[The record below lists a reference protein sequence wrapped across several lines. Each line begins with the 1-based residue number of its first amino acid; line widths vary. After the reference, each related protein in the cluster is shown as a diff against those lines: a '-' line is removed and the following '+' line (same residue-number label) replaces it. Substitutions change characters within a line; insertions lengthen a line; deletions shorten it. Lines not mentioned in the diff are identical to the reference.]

1 MDTVNRA
8 PSDHSWI
15 QMYNISF
22 NISVKYDSLNFPF
35 SLQTTVPGLTIML
48 GDWKE
53 TLLRGG
59 LLWLHFI
66 VDQSCATFHTSQR
79 TMGKSTC
86 IQGWSSFTIP
96 WKINNFQ
103 IKKNHSKHNS
113 TRPEFPKCGPSSP
126 VESDFSESSS
136 TWIFFCHFLSPPSL
150 HRIHGRG
157 HRPRHSTRNC
167 QHRKYTS
174 VLKHMSEGETCTRSE
189 YTEYYMISLPKT
201 HKHYYTF
208 SHLPPVLS
216 RQV

>member
-103 IKKNHSKHNS
+103 IKKSIQNTIQPDQNFQNVALAHLWNQIFLN
-113 TRPEFPKCGPSSP
+113 PLQLGF
-126 VESDFSESSS
+126 FSA
-136 TWIFFCHFLSPPSL
+136 IFCH
-150 HRIHGRG
+150 HRLFIEFMGEV
-157 HRPRHSTRNC
+157 T
-167 QHRKYTS
+167 
-174 VLKHMSEGETCTRSE
+174 VLVIVQGTAN
-189 YTEYYMISLPKT
+189 TENT
-201 HKHYYTF
+201 HQ
-208 SHLPPVLS
+208 S
-216 RQV
+216 